1 MNFKDALDILEIDSK
16 YDELTLQFINKQHI
30 QRIYEQNELIII
42 ELIDYTTLK
51 VKEQNI
57 HVFMER
63 FVK

>member
-1 MNFKDALDILEIDSK
+1 MELSEFISITVISDSGK
-16 YDELTLQFINKQHI
+16 HTVQFINKRHI
-30 QRIYEQNELIII
+30 QRIYEDNESIII

-51 VKEQNI
+51 VNEQNI

>member
-1 MNFKDALDILEIDSK
+1 MMLSEFISVTVILDSGK
-16 YDELTLQFINKQHI
+16 HSLQFINKRHI
-30 QRIYEQNELIII
+30 QRVYEQNELIII

-51 VKEQNI
+51 VKDQNI

>member
-1 MNFKDALDILEIDSK
+1 MSISEFIAVNVILDSGLHS
-16 YDELTLQFINKQHI
+16 LQFINKQHI
-30 QRIYEQNELIII
+30 QRIYEENNSIII

-51 VKEQNI
+51 VKDQNI

>member
-1 MNFKDALDILEIDSK
+1 MGLSEFISITVISDSGK
-16 YDELTLQFINKQHI
+16 HSVQFINKQHI
-30 QRIYEQNELIII
+30 QRIYEDNESIII

-51 VKEQNI
+51 VNEQNI

>member
-1 MNFKDALDILEIDSK
+1 MSISEFIAVTVILDSGLHS
-16 YDELTLQFINKQHI
+16 LQFINKQHI
-30 QRIYEQNELIII
+30 QRIYEENESIII

-51 VKEQNI
+51 VNAQNI

>member
-1 MNFKDALDILEIDSK
+1 MSVSEFIAVTVILKSGHHS
-16 YDELTLQFINKQHI
+16 LQFINKQHI
-30 QRIYEQNELIII
+30 QRIYEENELIII

-51 VKEQNI
+51 ITEQNI

>member
-1 MNFKDALDILEIDSK
+1 MGLSEFISITVILDSGLHSV
-16 YDELTLQFINKQHI
+16 QFINKQHI
-30 QRIYEQNELIII
+30 QRIYEDNESIII

-51 VKEQNI
+51 VNEQNI

>member
-1 MNFKDALDILEIDSK
+1 MRLTEFISVNVILDSGLHS
-16 YDELTLQFINKQHI
+16 LQFINRQHI

-51 VKEQNI
+51 VKDQNI

>member
-1 MNFKDALDILEIDSK
+1 MRLTEFISVNVILDSGLHS
-16 YDELTLQFINKQHI
+16 LQFINKQHI

-51 VKEQNI
+51 VKDQNI

>member
-1 MNFKDALDILEIDSK
+1 MGFSEFISVTVVLDSGLHS
-16 YDELTLQFINKQHI
+16 LQFINKQHI

-51 VKEQNI
+51 VKDQNI

>member
-1 MNFKDALDILEIDSK
+1 MSFSEFISVNVILDSGLHS
-16 YDELTLQFINKQHI
+16 LQFINKQHI